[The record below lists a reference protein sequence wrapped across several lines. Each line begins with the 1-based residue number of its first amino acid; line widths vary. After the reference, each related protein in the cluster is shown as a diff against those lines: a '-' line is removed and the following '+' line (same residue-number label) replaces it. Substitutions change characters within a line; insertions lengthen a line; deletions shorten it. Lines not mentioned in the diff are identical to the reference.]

1 MVMERKML
9 VMQWYVILF
18 GKRRRRRTRRK
29 EGMLKIKYKNI
40 KKKIIKKNARSM

>member
-18 GKRRRRRTRRK
+18 GKRRRRRRRK